1 MGVGYVRR
9 RPPDRYRG
17 TQKTSKS
24 PFGFKREAKNFVKE
38 LTPRLPSPSALDLVH
53 GGFVVGSHHGDAL
66 GQRLCAGQTAR

>member
-1 MGVGYVRR
+1 MSGARLRWAPQTVIAARK
-9 RPPDRYRG
+9 
-17 TQKTSKS
+17 KTSKS